1 MRHMMSFWLRL
12 RRCWDSVRIYIHPQ
26 GMFLKYYVS
35 ETSLFVYL
43 IKIIM
48 YLIKIIIY
56 FVAKRSQYAIM
67 LLKLWLA
74 KTNIDSWK

>member
-43 IKIIM
+43 IKII
-48 YLIKIIIY
+48 IY

-74 KTNIDSWK
+74 

>member
-1 MRHMMSFWLRL
+1 MRHMTSFWLRL

-43 IKIIM
+43 IKII
-48 YLIKIIIY
+48 IY

-67 LLKLWLA
+67 LLKLWLVQ
-74 KTNIDSWK
+74 TNIDS

>member
-43 IKIIM
+43 IKII
-48 YLIKIIIY
+48 IY
-56 FVAKRSQYAIM
+56 FVAKKETVCYYVIETMVS
-67 LLKLWLA
+67 L
-74 KTNIDSWK
+74 N

>member
-35 ETSLFVYL
+35 ETSLFA
-43 IKIIM
+43 

-67 LLKLWLA
+67 LLKLWLVQ
-74 KTNIDSWK
+74 TNIDS

>member
-43 IKIIM
+43 IKII
-48 YLIKIIIY
+48 IY

>member
-43 IKIIM
+43 IKII
-48 YLIKIIIY
+48 IY
-56 FVAKRSQYAIM
+56 FVANKETVCYYVIETMVSLY
-67 LLKLWLA
+67 
-74 KTNIDSWK
+74 

>member
-43 IKIIM
+43 IKII
-48 YLIKIIIY
+48 IY
-56 FVAKRSQYAIM
+56 FVAKRRQYAIM
-67 LLKLWLA
+67 LLKLELVY
-74 KTNIDSWK
+74 TNILFRN